1 MKNNWI
7 CENTPIIVLYN
18 DKEMHTENGGKNY
31 MCIRKISELYNK
43 DNIKIFCNKGWIDVK
58 IEKKNYLDD
67 MIEISTD
74 CGYFCCTKETE
85 INGKNASCIK
95 VGDKINTTWNF
106 PYFEP
111 EDVAGPTDFNK
122 GGCSAQ
128 RSCAPVSQSA
138 LCETGVPRRGTRSA
152 LCDSEAAQLRCESGT
167 PVTRS
172 TVPPD
177 YWYNIGKN
185 IKDIVDIPIE
195 IFNISIKDQVLFMGG
210 FHSLYSPL
218 LAAACPRSPPSGAA
232 STTSLPLAE
241 AAPRSEVIE
250 LNSNILTQ
258 YMWIL
263 SRKIGYTYKLIDHG
277 AASCDPGTGRADSR
291 SEGGNSPVLDIH
303 RIQRVIFSNGYVK
316 SIKILGVDKKYKTVY
331 NIIPLIDPIRTDSY
345 DREEAAARGDIV
357 NINIGV
363 GDLVLQF

>member
-18 DKEMHTENGGKNY
+18 DKEMHPENGGKNY
-31 MCIRKISELYNK
+31 ICIRKISELYNK

-111 EDVAGPTDFNK
+111 EDVAGPTGFNK

-138 LCETGVPRRGTRSA
+138 QRS
-152 LCDSEAAQLRCESGT
+152 
-167 PVTRS
+167 
-172 TVPPD
+172 
-177 YWYNIGKN
+177 
-185 IKDIVDIPIE
+185 
-195 IFNISIKDQVLFMGG
+195 
-210 FHSLYSPL
+210 
-218 LAAACPRSPPSGAA
+218 
-232 STTSLPLAE
+232 
-241 AAPRSEVIE
+241 
-250 LNSNILTQ
+250 
-258 YMWIL
+258 
-263 SRKIGYTYKLIDHG
+263 
-277 AASCDPGTGRADSR
+277 
-291 SEGGNSPVLDIH
+291 
-303 RIQRVIFSNGYVK
+303 
-316 SIKILGVDKKYKTVY
+316 
-331 NIIPLIDPIRTDSY
+331 
-345 DREEAAARGDIV
+345 
-357 NINIGV
+357 
-363 GDLVLQF
+363 